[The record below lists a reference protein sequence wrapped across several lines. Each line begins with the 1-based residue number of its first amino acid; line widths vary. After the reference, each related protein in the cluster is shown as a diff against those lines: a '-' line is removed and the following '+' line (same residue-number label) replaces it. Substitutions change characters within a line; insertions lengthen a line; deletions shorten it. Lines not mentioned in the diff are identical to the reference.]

1 MLMTQI
7 LVIALVINMTLSP
20 DDLATIIDY
29 TAADMRRRN
38 LGAAIILPLAKL
50 RNLHMEKSITIAT
63 QELARIQIDS
73 LYWK

>member
-1 MLMTQI
+1 MKLD
-7 LVIALVINMTLSP
+7 S

-29 TAADMRRRN
+29 TAAEMRRHNR
-38 LGAAIILPLAKL
+38 GAALILPLAKL

>member
-1 MLMTQI
+1 MKLDTE
-7 LVIALVINMTLSP
+7 
-20 DDLATIIDY
+20 DLATIIDY
-29 TAADMRRRN
+29 TAAEMRRRN
-38 LGAAIILPLAKL
+38 RGAALILPLAKL

>member
-1 MLMTQI
+1 MKLDT
-7 LVIALVINMTLSP
+7 

-29 TAADMRRRN
+29 TAAEMRRRN
-38 LGAAIILPLAKL
+38 VGATLILPLAKL

>member
-1 MLMTQI
+1 MKLDT
-7 LVIALVINMTLSP
+7 

-29 TAADMRRRN
+29 TAAEMRSRN
-38 LGAAIILPLAKL
+38 LGAALILPLAKL

-73 LYWK
+73 LHWK

>member
-1 MLMTQI
+1 MKLD
-7 LVIALVINMTLSP
+7 S

-29 TAADMRRRN
+29 TAAEARRRN
-38 LGAAIILPLAKL
+38 VGAILILPLAKL
-50 RNLHMEKSITIAT
+50 RNLHMEKSITVAT